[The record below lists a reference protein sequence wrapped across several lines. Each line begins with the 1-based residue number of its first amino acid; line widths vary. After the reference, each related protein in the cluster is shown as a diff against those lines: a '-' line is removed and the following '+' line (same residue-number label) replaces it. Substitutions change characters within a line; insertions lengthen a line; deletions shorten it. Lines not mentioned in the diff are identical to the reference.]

1 MTHINEALINHR
13 INLGQMYLN
22 ERFGYE
28 QNVRTGEIVPPKLRS
43 LFYHNRYNRYIMDR
57 LESLF
62 IDWTTVKNGNI
73 DVLTTEKS
81 IMAALNNIQK
91 DDGLLLLTDND
102 NNILYVA
109 DAYCLDDA
117 ASNRTMLHIDNFKN
131 TLPANIRQKIAKGY
145 YISRDSHGDDTE
157 PLSAPFKSADDA
169 INREQD
175 RKITQNWTQR
185 DALIRRNEKQLGRV
199 NAPEMTGSANP
210 ADRALFFKN
219 SDKIASIND
228 TIFYYNSESK
238 IINNAVKKVIKCF
251 ENNGDDSYI
260 NLANRLKRATDEYLQ
275 SYRDLL
281 DVVGKLPNTTVDNV
295 YNYSDY
301 SLIVDEFNKYVDDI
315 ISVAESCC
323 NIPTNA
329 LPEANV
335 AVMKSIWNSIQMLI
349 RGAVRSA
356 IRVKNVKSAIRNG
369 AYVKMFSD
377 SSFGPTDYALI
388 LRYANNPL
396 ENSTEL
402 CGLICKESGRFSDL
416 AETYEHT
423 TDEFDARH
431 RISRGVRRVCQ
442 NLTAAA
448 KAIGDVSDSR
458 SIETGIRKI
467 VKEYILFI
475 KLVNPYIV
483 KNKLPGSNERDV
495 LYRKLNAIAKR
506 LNTAISESAQRS
518 FRLQCRLR

>member
-1 MTHINEALINHR
+1 MNESLINHR

-28 QNVRTGEIVPPKLRS
+28 QNARTGEIVPPKLRS

-62 IDWTTVKNGNI
+62 IDWSTVKNGNI

-81 IMAALNNIQK
+81 IMAALTNIQK

-109 DAYCLDDA
+109 DDYHLVDA
-117 ASNRTMLHIDNFKN
+117 ASNRTISYIDNSKN

-145 YISRDSHGDDTE
+145 YISCNSHGDDIE
-157 PLSAPFKSADDA
+157 PLSAPFKGTDDM

-175 RKITQNWTQR
+175 RKITQNWTQ
-185 DALIRRNEKQLGRV
+185 AGASNRRKEKQLGRV
-199 NAPEMTGSANP
+199 NAPEITGPANL

-228 TIFYYNSESK
+228 AIFYYNSYSK

-251 ENNGDDSYI
+251 ENNGGESYI
-260 NLANRLKRATDEYLQ
+260 DLANRLKRATDEYLQ
-275 SYRDLL
+275 YYRDFL
-281 DVVGKLPNTTVDNV
+281 DVVGKLPNTTVDN
-295 YNYSDY
+295 NYSYY
-301 SLIVDEFNKYVDDI
+301 SLIVDEFNKYVDEI

-323 NIPTNA
+323 NIPADA
-329 LPEANV
+329 LPAAKV
-335 AVMKSIWNSIQMLI
+335 AVMKPILDNIQSLI
-349 RGAVRSA
+349 RGAVRPVNRINA
-356 IRVKNVKSAIRNG
+356 VKSAIRDG
-369 AYVKMFSD
+369 AYEKMFSD

-396 ENSTEL
+396 KKSTEL
-402 CGLICKESGRFSDL
+402 CALICKESGRFSDL
-416 AETYEHT
+416 AETYKNT
-423 TDEFDARH
+423 TDEFYARH

-448 KAIGDVSDSR
+448 KAIGDMSDNR

-518 FRLQCRLR
+518 FRPQCRLR